1 MRTYGKMNALARSHF
16 LCSCFRSGDQ
26 GMLLPQVYPKWAQ
39 VACAFHVA
47 GNDNDDAYLGQRVI
61 KRMLANTESAA
72 EIQ

>member
-1 MRTYGKMNALARSHF
+1 
-16 LCSCFRSGDQ
+16 
-26 GMLLPQVYPKWAQ
+26 MLLPQVYPKWAQ

-47 GNDNDDAYLGQRVI
+47 GNDNDDAYLDQRVI